1 MLKSKKQKKA
11 LEDTSRGRELID
23 VAARVFYEHGYK
35 SATMQNIAD
44 ELGIL
49 KGGLYHYV
57 DSKEDLLF
65 YVIESPHREAL
76 DIVRDCEAMGGK
88 VVDRLAALVRGQV
101 LKLTKNYVHW
111 NIFLNDYDSLS
122 VEQKRLLVED
132 RKMYQGYLRSLLEE
146 GQKDGSFRADL
157 NAPLTALAILGMVN
171 WASRWYRPDKRRTP
185 NDIADEFVKLVLQG
199 L

>member
-1 MLKSKKQKKA
+1 MMKKKKKA
-11 LEDTSRGRELID
+11 LEDTLRGRELID

-57 DSKEDLLF
+57 GSKEDLLY

-76 DIVRDCEAMGGK
+76 DLVHDCQAMGGD
-88 VVDRLAALVRGQV
+88 VVGRLAALVRGQV
-101 LKLTKNYVHW
+101 LKLTKNYIHW
-111 NIFLNDYDSLS
+111 NIFLNHYEPLN
-122 VEQKRLLVED
+122 EQHKRHLVED
-132 RKMYQGYLRSLLEE
+132 RKTYQGYLRSLIEE
-146 GQKDGSFRADL
+146 GQANGSFRADL
-157 NAPLTALAILGMVN
+157 DPPLASLAILGMVN
-171 WASRWYRPDKRRTP
+171 WASRWYRPDERRTP
-185 NDIADEFVKLVLQG
+185 EDIADEFVKLVLKG

>member
-1 MLKSKKQKKA
+1 MNKKKKKA
-11 LEDTSRGRELID
+11 IEDTLRGRELID

-57 DSKEDLLF
+57 GSKEDLLY

-76 DIVRDCEAMGGK
+76 DLVRECQSMGGN
-88 VVDRLAALVRGQV
+88 VVERLAALVRGQI
-101 LKLTKNYVHW
+101 LKLTKNYIHW
-111 NIFLNDYDSLS
+111 NIFLNDYESLND
-122 VEQKRLLVED
+122 EQKRHLVED
-132 RKMYQGYLRSLLEE
+132 RKTYQGYMRSLIEE
-146 GQKDGSFRADL
+146 GQRAGSFRADL
-157 NAPLTALAILGMVN
+157 DPPLASLAILGMVN
-171 WASRWYRPDKRRTP
+171 WASRWYRPDERRTP
-185 NDIADEFVKLVLQG
+185 DDIADEFVKLVLKG

>member
-1 MLKSKKQKKA
+1 MQTVKKKKKA
-11 LEDTSRGRELID
+11 LDDTLRGRELID

-57 DSKEDLLF
+57 GSKEDLLY

-76 DIVRDCEAMGGK
+76 DLVRECQAMGGD
-88 VVDRLAALVRGQV
+88 VVTRLAALVRGQV
-101 LKLTKNYVHW
+101 LKLTKNYIHW
-111 NIFLNDYDSLS
+111 HIFLNDYESLNE
-122 VEQKRLLVED
+122 EQKRHLVEE
-132 RKMYQGYLRSLLEE
+132 RKTYQGYLRSLIEE
-146 GQKDGSFRADL
+146 GQAQGSFRADL
-157 NAPLTALAILGMVN
+157 DPPLVSLAILGMVN
-171 WASRWYRPDKRRTP
+171 WASRWYRPDERRTP
-185 NDIADEFVKLVLQG
+185 DEIADEFVALVFKG

>member
-1 MLKSKKQKKA
+1 MMKKKKKA
-11 LEDTSRGRELID
+11 LEDTLRGRELID

-57 DSKEDLLF
+57 GSKEDLLY

-76 DIVRDCEAMGGK
+76 DLVHDCQAMGGD
-88 VVDRLAALVRGQV
+88 VVGRLAALVRGQV
-101 LKLTKNYVHW
+101 LKLTKNYIHW
-111 NIFLNDYDSLS
+111 NIFLNDYESLNE
-122 VEQKRLLVED
+122 EQKRHLVED
-132 RKMYQGYLRSLLEE
+132 RKTYQGYLRSLIEE
-146 GQKDGSFRADL
+146 GQANGSFRADL
-157 NAPLTALAILGMVN
+157 DPPLASLAILGMVN
-171 WASRWYRPDKRRTP
+171 WASRWYRPDERRTP
-185 NDIADEFVKLVLQG
+185 EDIADEFVKLVLKG